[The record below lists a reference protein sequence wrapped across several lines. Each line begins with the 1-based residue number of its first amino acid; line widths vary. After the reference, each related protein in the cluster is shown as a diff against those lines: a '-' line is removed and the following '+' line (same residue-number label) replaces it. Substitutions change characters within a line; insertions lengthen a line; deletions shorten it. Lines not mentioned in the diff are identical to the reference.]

1 MERDPSLL
9 LWDAKRSAETILRF
23 TTGLS
28 FEDDEAGEMIRSAV
42 ERQFEILGEALNRLR
57 RAEPQ
62 TAART
67 SGLRGAVALRNVPS
81 HGYGTVD
88 DGTVWTIIR
97 HDVPALLGE
106 LTALLGR
113 G

>member
-1 MERDPSLL
+1 
-9 LWDAKRSAETILRF
+9 
-23 TTGLS
+23 
-28 FEDDEAGEMIRSAV
+28 MIRSAV

-81 HGYGTVD
+81 HGYETVD
-88 DGTVWTIIR
+88 DGTVWIIR

>member
-1 MERDPSLL
+1 
-9 LWDAKRSAETILRF
+9 
-23 TTGLS
+23 
-28 FEDDEAGEMIRSAV
+28 MIRSAV

-62 TAART
+62 TAARI
-67 SGLRGAVALRNVPS
+67 SGLRGAVAPRNVPS
-81 HGYGTVD
+81 HGCETVD

-106 LTALLGR
+106 LTALLAGGDGGCR
-113 G
+113 SKPPLRRSIAPLCSPASHPNDEPRQR